1 MSDHAPSTGTTSA
14 ASRRRRATGLTAILG
29 VGVIALVAVAPA
41 SATTPLGVQTRISVT
56 GTDGDP
62 NFDARDARV
71 AYNPIDDQHLVVWSG
86 SDTSESEIFARLLDG
101 AGTPL
106 GTQFRISDMGPPA
119 TAGFE
124 AVEPAVAYNARRNEY
139 LVVWRGDDS
148 AGPLVDGEF
157 EIFAQRL
164 TATGD
169 EVGANDRR
177 ISDMGPNGD
186 TAFSAQ
192 DPAVAYN
199 PISDQYLVAWE
210 GDDDAGP
217 LVEGEDE
224 IFVQR
229 LSATGAPVGAND
241 RRVSDMGPDGD
252 PAYSADNPVV
262 AHNSRTNQYL
272 VAWEGDDDTGPLVEG
287 EDEIY
292 VQRLAASGAQ
302 VGTND
307 RRVSDAGPDGDRDFE
322 ANVPSLAYNPATDE
336 YLAAWEADDDTGAL
350 VESEFEIYV
359 QRLAASG
366 AQVGPNERRI
376 SRMGP
381 DGDDAFDGGSPRVVA
396 NTRANEYLVAWDG
409 EDDAGALVNEE
420 DEVYAQR
427 LGPDGAE
434 IGGDDVRV
442 STMGADGNDRSDG
455 FADAVTYGSQANEY
469 LIAWHG
475 DPDPPQANDEF
486 EVFARRFGAG
496 APPAGAGAVC
506 KSLPPPPPPS
516 PGDPGDITLSTGQLL
531 INQRIDQA
539 AIRRANGVEA
549 WLGDGIQGRD
559 LCQGA
564 LGATEFGAGIATD
577 LAGPPVAFVAPDP
590 RPIVVVAAKPADP
603 SQIRLSTGQLLINQ
617 RISQAAIRRLNAL
630 KARLDGGLTGGDVDD
645 RTLAQPAFVAGL
657 RVLAASIPATPPAAS
672 TTRILPAKPG
682 DPSSVTLTT
691 DQLLINQRISQAAV
705 RRANELIARI
715 EDGLLASDVRDGA
728 LTALDLAPGVAP

>member
-1 MSDHAPSTGTTSA
+1 M
-14 ASRRRRATGLTAILG
+14 
-29 VGVIALVAVAPA
+29 
-41 SATTPLGVQTRISVT
+41 
-56 GTDGDP
+56 
-62 NFDARDARV
+62 
-71 AYNPIDDQHLVVWSG
+71 
-86 SDTSESEIFARLLDG
+86 
-101 AGTPL
+101 
-106 GTQFRISDMGPPA
+106 
-119 TAGFE
+119 
-124 AVEPAVAYNARRNEY
+124 EPAVAYNARRNEY

-186 TAFSAQ
+186 TAFSAE

-241 RRVSDMGPDGD
+241 RRVSDMGPNGD

-302 VGTND
+302 VGAND

-350 VESEFEIYV
+350 VEEEFEIYV

-366 AQVGPNERRI
+366 AQVGPNDRRI

-381 DGDDAFDGGSPRVVA
+381 DGDDAFDGSSPRVVA

-427 LGPDGAE
+427 LGSDGAE

-455 FADAVTYGSQANEY
+455 FAAAVAYASQANEY

-496 APPAGAGAVC
+496 APSARSARPC
-506 KSLPPPPPPS
+506 RRRP
-516 PGDPGDITLSTGQLL
+516 
-531 INQRIDQA
+531 
-539 AIRRANGVEA
+539 RRA
-549 WLGDGIQGRD
+549 R
-559 LCQGA
+559 
-564 LGATEFGAGIATD
+564 
-577 LAGPPVAFVAPDP
+577 
-590 RPIVVVAAKPADP
+590 
-603 SQIRLSTGQLLINQ
+603 
-617 RISQAAIRRLNAL
+617 
-630 KARLDGGLTGGDVDD
+630 
-645 RTLAQPAFVAGL
+645 
-657 RVLAASIPATPPAAS
+657 ATPTTSRSAPAS
-672 TTRILPAKPG
+672 C
-682 DPSSVTLTT
+682 
-691 DQLLINQRISQAAV
+691 
-705 RRANELIARI
+705 
-715 EDGLLASDVRDGA
+715 
-728 LTALDLAPGVAP
+728 